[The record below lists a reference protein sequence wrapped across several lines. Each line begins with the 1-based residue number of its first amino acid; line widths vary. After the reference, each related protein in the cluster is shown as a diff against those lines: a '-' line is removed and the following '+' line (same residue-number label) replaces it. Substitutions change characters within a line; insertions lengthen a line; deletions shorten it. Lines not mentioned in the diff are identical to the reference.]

1 MRCQGE
7 RWAFTRGEGVQVLM
21 SLPSWIVPVQD
32 VHDGVR
38 KIVQHMRALISINHQ
53 VEIRGLE
60 MYRPSL

>member
-1 MRCQGE
+1 
-7 RWAFTRGEGVQVLM
+7 VLM